1 MSLDNL
7 KSFPK
12 NRVKSLFGL
21 EPEVLA
27 EVIFRVLP
35 VLEQN
40 REERLRDNPERKRRF
55 VKNDG
60 RPPELKPIHKL
71 LMTLLYLRQNTSA
84 TVVGQM
90 FGFSA
95 DSVEKNALP
104 EVLTVLKEQFPA
116 ARWEAVERHRFEK
129 WKPDEVDKIIV
140 DSFETPIPRPSDN
153 DRQRRVYSG
162 KKKRHTL
169 KTQIMTDQKGTIL
182 DVSSGHRGPKSD
194 VKIWNETEL
203 PEQLQEKPKIADKAY
218 IGAKKPT
225 RTPQKK
231 PKAGE
236 LTEAEKAA
244 NKLIS
249 QERIY
254 VEHSIRKVKGF
265 RLVRDEYR
273 LGQGIFPT
281 IVSIIVGLIQF
292 SDLMN

>member
-7 KSFPK
+7 KMFPK
-12 NRVKSLFGL
+12 NRIKSLFGL

-40 REERLRDNPERKRRF
+40 REERLKNNPERKRRF
-55 VKNDG
+55 VKKDG

-71 LMTLLYLRQNTSA
+71 LMTLLYLRHNTSA

-104 EVLTVLKEQFPA
+104 EVLAVLKEQFPA
-116 ARWEAVERHRFEK
+116 SRWEAIKRHRGEK
-129 WKPDEVDKIIV
+129 FNPDEVDKIIV
-140 DSFETPIPRPSDN
+140 DSFETPIPRPSLN
-153 DRQRRVYSG
+153 ERQKRVYSG

-169 KTQIMTDQKGTIL
+169 KTQIYTDQKGKIL
-182 DVSSGHRGPKSD
+182 DVSSGHRGPKAD

-203 PEQLQEKPKIADKAY
+203 PAEIKEKPKIGDKAY
-218 IGAKKPT
+218 VGAEKET
-225 RTPQKK
+225 LTPKKK
-231 PKAGE
+231 PKGGE
-236 LTEAEKAA
+236 LSEAEKAT
-244 NKLIS
+244 NKVIS

-254 VEHSIRKVKGF
+254 VEHSIRRVKGY
-265 RLVRDEYR
+265 RVVRDEFR
-273 LGQGIFPT
+273 LTQGIFPSV
-281 IVSIIVGLIQF
+281 VSVVVGLIQF
-292 SDLMN
+292 ADLVN

>member
-1 MSLDNL
+1 MKFANL
-7 KSFPK
+7 KSFPE
-12 NRVKSLFGL
+12 NRIKSLFGL
-21 EPEVLA
+21 APDILA
-27 EVIFRVLP
+27 QVIIKVLP

-40 REERLRDNPERKRRF
+40 RENRLRNSTERKRRF
-55 VKNDG
+55 VKGDG
-60 RPPELKPIHKL
+60 RPPEMKAIHKL
-71 LMTLLYLRQNTSA
+71 LMTLLYLRHNTSA

-104 EVLTVLKEQFPA
+104 EVLAVLKELFPA
-116 ARWEAVERHRFEK
+116 SRWEAVQKHRFEK
-129 WKPDEVDKIIV
+129 WNPDAADKIIV

-169 KTQIMTDQKGTIL
+169 KTQIITDQKGKIL
-182 DVSSGHRGPKSD
+182 AVSSGHRGPKSD

-203 PEQLQEKPKIADKAY
+203 PDDLQEKPKIGDKAY
-218 IGAKKPT
+218 VGAEKPT
-225 RTPQKK
+225 QTPKKK
-231 PKAGE
+231 PKGGE
-236 LTEAEKAA
+236 LSETEKAE
-244 NKLIS
+244 NRLIS

-265 RLVRDEYR
+265 RVVRDEYR
-273 LGQGIFPT
+273 LAQGIFPT
-281 IVSIIVGLIQF
+281 VVSAIVGLIQF